1 MAFQSLFVPALDTAS
16 LQGSLSDAQ
25 TFLGDR
31 PGYVR
36 AHYVVDT
43 YRPPATMADAV
54 NLSQLVD
61 AQRAQAREM
70 ERTLREAFEL
80 GTKDYAD
87 NIRAE
92 FTSADGEIPRGI
104 ARAARIAGL
113 TLYRHRGKDMRAFDP
128 INIEEILFQSGR
140 PLLLVPEQG
149 LEAAPKSIAVAWNGS
164 RQAARALALADSM
177 IRDADRVAFLTIGEE
192 REGSPSAEDMA
203 TQIARLGPKTEVLR
217 GDAKK
222 DVGDVLANM
231 AIENGYQALV
241 VGAFSHSRL
250 REVVLGGVT
259 KSYLSQP
266 PLPLLIAH

>member
-1 MAFQSLFVPALDTAS
+1 MAFQSLFVPALDTTS

-61 AQRAQAREM
+61 AQRQQARDM
-70 ERTLREAFEL
+70 ERTLREAFDL
-80 GTKDYAD
+80 GVANFPDSV
-87 NIRAE
+87 RAE
-92 FTSADGEIPRGI
+92 FTAGEGEVPRGF
-104 ARAARIAGL
+104 ARAARVCGL

-128 INIEEILFQSGR
+128 INIEELLFHSGR

-149 LEAAPKSIAVAWNGS
+149 METAPSSIAVAWNGS
-164 RQAARALALADSM
+164 RQAARALALADPM
-177 IRDADRVAFLTIGEE
+177 IRDADRVAFLTIGKE

-203 TQIARLGPKTEVLR
+203 AQVAGFGPKTEVIR
-217 GDAKK
+217 GDGGK
-222 DVGDVLANM
+222 DVGDALARM
-231 AIENGYQALV
+231 AIENGYQA
-241 VGAFSHSRL
+241 
-250 REVVLGGVT
+250 
-259 KSYLSQP
+259 
-266 PLPLLIAH
+266 